1 MPRNELHIAKDL
13 ALPLD
18 AVTQTFGILGKRGG
32 GKSYTAKVLAEEMLR
47 AKAHIAC
54 VDPIGNWWG
63 LRVGA
68 DGKSAGLPI
77 TVMGGEYGDIPIE
90 PTEKAGELVARLII
104 EEKISVV
111 VDLSLFRKGEQ
122 TVFMIGWAETLYR
135 LNREALHVF
144 VDEAD
149 AFAPQRP
156 VGNLAPR
163 LLGAME
169 DLVRRGRA
177 RGLGIT
183 MITQR
188 SASINKDLLTQIEVL
203 IAKRTIAP
211 QDREAIEAWVEVH
224 GTPEQQKTMMQSLP
238 SLPKEAAWIWS
249 PGWLDLFKLV
259 SIRKLHT
266 MDSSATPEVG
276 RRSIEPRRLA
286 EVDLAKVRERMAATI
301 ERAKADDPRELRKK
315 IAELE
320 KATKAKA
327 PEAKVD
333 PVAAKASQR
342 EAIEKAVVRGATQMA
357 QQVVREFKAIL
368 GPMRKSMLQAV
379 VTLRT
384 VAAEL
389 EQAMPPENV
398 QFKATVDLP
407 AVPDPPA
414 VRPTVQRP
422 YVRPTRPAPVANG
435 SGDGSVSPSMRKI
448 LIALAQYPE
457 GMGTDRLAALAGYT
471 VNGHFNNMVGTLR
484 TQEFITPARVSP
496 IQIVPAGLQ
505 ALGSYD
511 PLPVGEGLREYWLN
525 RVGVSKARILRVLF
539 EAFPE
544 SLSTEDLAA
553 RAGYTVNGH
562 FNNMIGSLRTMGLI
576 TPPRQPIK
584 AMEYMF
590 DE

>member
-1 MPRNELHIAKDL
+1 VSAKNELHIAKDL
-13 ALPLD
+13 SLPLD

-286 EVDLAKVRERMAATI
+286 EVDLEKVRERMAATI
-301 ERAKADDPRELRKK
+301 ERAKADDPKELRRR
-315 IAELE
+315 IADLE
-320 KATKAKA
+320 KAAKAKPA
-327 PEAKVD
+327 PPAKVD
-333 PVAAKASQR
+333 PVSAKASQR
-342 EAIEKAVVRGATQMA
+342 EAIEKATVRGATQMA
-357 QQVVREFKAIL
+357 QQVAREFKAIIA
-368 GPMRKSMLQAV
+368 PMRKSMLQAV

-389 EQAMPPENV
+389 EKAVPAENV
-398 QFKATVDLP
+398 QFKTTVNLP
-407 AVPDPPA
+407 AEPDPPA
-414 VRPTVQRP
+414 ARPAAPRP
-422 YVRPTRPAPVANG
+422 SPRPAPAMANG
-435 SGDGSVSPSMRKI
+435 PGDGSVSASMRKI
-448 LIALAQYPE
+448 LIALAQYPD
-457 GMGTDRLAALAGYT
+457 GMGRDRLAALSGYT

-484 TQEFITPARVSP
+484 THEYITPALVSP
-496 IQIVPAGLQ
+496 IQILPAGLQ
-505 ALGSYD
+505 ALGSYE
-511 PLPVGEGLREYWLN
+511 PLPVGEALRELWLN
-525 RVGVSKARILRVLF
+525 RVGASKGRILRVLF
-539 EAFPE
+539 ETFP
-544 SLSTEDLAA
+544 STLSRDELAA

-562 FNNMIGSLRTMGLI
+562 FNNMVGSLRTMGLI
-576 TPPRQPIK
+576 TPPLQPIK
-584 AMEYMF
+584 AMEYLF